1 MYLPSK
7 YEARETIC
15 FIIKQNREE
24 HVVLVQPSPNS
35 KMPCLLRRTR
45 RVYASTIVRRVC
57 HCENGTADLSEII

>member
-24 HVVLVQPSPNS
+24 DVGLVQPSPNS

-45 RVYASTIVRRVC
+45 RAYASTIVRRVC
-57 HCENGTADLSEII
+57 HYENGAADLSEII